1 VAPGVFRIGNVTPPT
16 VLSRVE
22 PQYTPAAR
30 AAKLQGTVVLE
41 CVIDEQ
47 GVPKVLRV
55 VRSLDPELDQNAITA
70 IEQWRFKPGTRNG
83 TPVKVSLNIEVNF
96 NLR

>member
-1 VAPGVFRIGNVTPPT
+1 LSFFVPVI
-16 VLSRVE
+16 SRVE
-22 PQYTPAAR
+22 PQYTDATR
-30 AAKLQGTVVLE
+30 AAKIQGTVVLAA
-41 CVIDEQ
+41 VIDEQ
-47 GVPKVLRV
+47 GVPTVVGV
-55 VRSLDPELDQNAITA
+55 VRSLEADLDTNAIAA

>member
-1 VAPGVFRIGNVTPPT
+1 M
-16 VLSRVE
+16 
-22 PQYTPAAR
+22 
-30 AAKLQGTVVLE
+30 
-41 CVIDEQ
+41 
-47 GVPKVLRV
+47 LRV